1 MGSFEVVELV
11 VLTDKSKWMLV
22 LAGCVSFLAL
32 AGCEQAEDLSPK
44 FIPNKVYAY
53 KIEYSEELPMDT
65 TSREV
70 DAVLGELF
78 GTPDNPK
85 IPKAISESDDFKAVL
100 DLEKLK
106 TACGLTAGLSSG
118 ESLYAKNCINCHG
131 WEGSGRGP
139 GSAGVDPYPRDFRV
153 GVFKYKSTTRLS
165 KPLKSDLI
173 RTVRYGLAGSGM
185 GAYDKLTDS
194 EIESLVEYVVYL
206 SIRGEVERKLLD
218 YAIAEFDLDPAED
231 GKIDH
236 WVVLDSTAATAGTV
250 DSSAKSSAKID
261 PEKQEVI
268 DEVIGEV
275 VTSWIEGEESLVE
288 IEKPTEFPVLDK
300 TPENWEKVTTDPGLL
315 ASVTKGKE
323 LFLGATAACSSCHG
337 PGGLGD
343 GQLGNYDDWTKEWTV
358 LLEIDPKDREAL
370 IPFML
375 RGALPPKNIKPRNL
389 RELAFRGGRTPED
402 IYRRVRHGIAG
413 APMSAIT
420 PVASA
425 DEAGLTETD
434 LWHLVNYVLSMPV
447 EPKPWPAAPVA
458 TGQPEAEGESKSEV
472 AETSETA
479 ALGELQGSSSAG

>member
-1 MGSFEVVELV
+1 
-11 VLTDKSKWMLV
+11 MLV
-22 LAGCVSFLAL
+22 LAGCVGFLAV
-32 AGCEQAEDLSPK
+32 AGCEQADDLSPK

-65 TSREV
+65 TSQEV
-70 DAVLGELF
+70 QVVLGELF

-85 IPKAISESDDFKAVL
+85 LPKSISDSEEFKAVL

-106 TACGLTAGLSSG
+106 TACGLNSGLSSG

-139 GSAGVDPYPRDFRV
+139 GSAGVDPYPRDFRA

-165 KPLKSDLI
+165 KPLKSDLV

-185 GAYDKLTDS
+185 GAYDKLTES

-218 YAIAEFDLDPAED
+218 YAISEFDLDPAED

-236 WVVLDSTAATAGTV
+236 WVVVENTDASATAGAV
-250 DSSAKSSAKID
+250 NSSAKID

-275 VTSWIEGEESLVE
+275 VTAWLEGEESLVE

-300 TPENWEKVTTDPGLL
+300 TPDAWEKVTADPGLL

-358 LLEIDPKDREAL
+358 LLEIDPKDRDAL

-413 APMSAIT
+413 APMSAIA
-420 PVASA
+420 PVATA
-425 DEAGLTETD
+425 EEAGLTEKD

-447 EPKPWPAAPVA
+447 EPKPWPVAPVV
-458 TGQPEAEGESKSEV
+458 TGQPEAEGENKTESSG
-472 AETSETA
+472 TSETA
-479 ALGELQGSSSAG
+479 ALGELRAPSSAG